1 MATSSAA
8 TPEVALQYLMDNN
21 IAVKRN
27 VKWGNHYRQ
36 VIDIKGKT
44 VQYNGVRINKTLE
57 KIILSLYIDS
67 TMSSKENTKETTKTV
82 LKSVYTNLLKNE
94 KSKVIQKAFKTT
106 LKLDASDVSKAFQG
120 KTKSVTVRPT
130 KIGSIIATDIEYI
143 LYNAFLK
150 AKKEIPSDANYST
163 YGQCKFNA
171 RGSNGTDKDISV
183 TTPPQNKK
191 KQALM

>member
-8 TPEVALQYLMDNN
+8 TLKVALQYLIDNN

-27 VKWGNHYRQ
+27 IKWGNHYRQ

-82 LKSVYTNLLKNE
+82 LKSVFTNLLKKRKI
-94 KSKVIQKAFKTT
+94 KSY
-106 LKLDASDVSKAFQG
+106 SK
-120 KTKSVTVRPT
+120 
-130 KIGSIIATDIEYI
+130 SI
-143 LYNAFLK
+143 
-150 AKKEIPSDANYST
+150 
-163 YGQCKFNA
+163 
-171 RGSNGTDKDISV
+171 
-183 TTPPQNKK
+183 
-191 KQALM
+191 